1 MKLHWRGVP
10 DHCARGD
17 TVWAGPGGGAPVEV
31 AWDRARMEA
40 LFRVEERPRRRSQL
54 EARPRHLTVLDS
66 KRSNQINIGIKNLPS
81 LEKLR
86 RVIEEMN
93 DRGITREGIE
103 KLQGLIP
110 TEEEIT
116 SIKEAQKENSD
127 LPLGTA
133 EQFLM
138 ILNSINGLDCKLKLW
153 AFKVDFKAMEK
164 DICEPLRSLKVG
176 IKNVKNCD
184 MFSKLLRLILEV
196 GNFLNSSQV
205 PGFQL
210 DFLSKI
216 TWVKDTATKKP
227 LLYHILK
234 VK

>member
-1 MKLHWRGVP
+1 MK
-10 DHCARGD
+10 
-17 TVWAGPGGGAPVEV
+17 
-31 AWDRARMEA
+31 M
-40 LFRVEERPRRRSQL
+40 
-54 EARPRHLTVLDS
+54 DS
-66 KRSNQINIGIKNLPS
+66 SIINK
-81 LEKLR
+81 
-86 RVIEEMN
+86 
-93 DRGITREGIE
+93 EGIE
-103 KLQGLIP
+103 KLLTMLP
-110 TEEEIT
+110 SEEEVSKIE
-116 SIKEAQKENSD
+116 EAQEVNPE

-176 IKNVKNCD
+176 IKSVKNCD